1 MSNVINF
8 PKNKKWILNF
18 IIPDEISMEG
28 QSPDIHWTFEQ
39 NYGTAEVIARSLEEA
54 KKKIL
59 DFDQADAI
67 AVAKDIANQIMTKRE
82 KFNIPADDLEFINQH
97 VEVIEKNSDYLGK

>member
-1 MSNVINF
+1 MTRWCKKQQNQNF
-8 PKNKKWILNF
+8 SMHFDLLFGLEKDIL
-18 IIPDEISMEG
+18 
-28 QSPDIHWTFEQ
+28 
-39 NYGTAEVIARSLEEA
+39 A

-59 DFDQADAI
+59 DFDQEDAI

>member
-1 MSNVINF
+1 MCPGAVTLFKRLMAGDYSDGRPNATEMEEIEAYSMHF
-8 PKNKKWILNF
+8 DLLFGLEKDIL
-18 IIPDEISMEG
+18 
-28 QSPDIHWTFEQ
+28 
-39 NYGTAEVIARSLEEA
+39 A

-97 VEVIEKNSDYLGK
+97 IEVIEKNSDYLGK